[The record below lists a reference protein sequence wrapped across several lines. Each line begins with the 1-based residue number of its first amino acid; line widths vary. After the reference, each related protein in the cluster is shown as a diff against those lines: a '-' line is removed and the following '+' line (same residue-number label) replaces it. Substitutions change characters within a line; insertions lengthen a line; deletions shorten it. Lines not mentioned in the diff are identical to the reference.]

1 MKVVSVEQ
9 ARRHRLRAH
18 HLDRAYG
25 IEDAAELA
33 GACGMQNTP
42 PGAWETALFNRAPA
56 CRREDAERL
65 LYGEK
70 TLVQAWSLRGAPWCS
85 PRPKA
90 RRSCRRSFRRRAS
103 RGRTRRAS
111 ALRSMRWAWSSTG
124 CSNCSCGRCRAST
137 TRRSRAR
144 WRSIKRWR
152 IGSSRCFL
160 RTSARRGDS
169 RRCTAAPTSRRWE
182 EPRCRS
188 CCARARSWASSCS
201 ASAPAQRPRSPRT
214 EGGRA
219 ARCSRTLTPPRVWC
233 GSSSIA
239 TGRRGPMRSRPG
251 RGCSG
256 AQARRMW
263 KGIADE
269 LEPVEFGGKKA
280 WALAAD
286 LDALASAEPP
296 EREVLLLAG
305 HDPYLDQRDRATL
318 QVDVSLQRR
327 IWKTVANPGVV
338 VRNGEAVGT
347 WTAKKKGAGLSVSLA
362 TWVACS
368 EQKLRDLAEALRRLS
383 GFEAVGRELRVA
395 SRLVPR
401 NIANARF
408 PDSMCGKIVVLAR
421 RARSEAVFR
430 NTVGTRAGV
439 SPGRFPEKG
448 VEAVET
454 AKTTILPHIALRKVR
469 RDAGCGRAY
478 AFMED
483 LPKRSTGA
491 GKE

>member
-70 TLVQAWSLRGAPWCS
+70 TLVQAWSLRGAPVVFPAAES
-85 PRPKA
+85 A
-90 RRSCRRSFRRRAS
+90 AFL
-103 RGRTRRAS
+103 S
-111 ALRSMRWAWSSTG
+111 ALVPAKGEPWAYTKGIGLALDALGMEFDRLLELLVRAMPRLDDEAIASKVALDQTLADWVEPLLPANKRAAWRQPSMYGSPDKQTVGGAAVSFLLRP
-124 CSNCSCGRCRAST
+124 CSFMGLVVFGERAGAT
-137 TRRSRAR
+137 PT
-144 WRSIKRWR
+144 
-152 IGSSRCFL
+152 F
-160 RTSARRGDS
+160 TSY
-169 RRCTAAPTSRRWE
+169 RRW
-182 EPRCRS
+182 
-188 CCARARSWASSCS
+188 
-201 ASAPAQRPRSPRT
+201 T
-214 EGGRA
+214 
-219 ARCSRTLTPPRVWC
+219 
-233 GSSSIA
+233 
-239 TGRRGPMRSRPG
+239 
-251 RGCSG
+251 G

-368 EQKLRDLAEALRRLS
+368 EQKLRDLAEAY
-383 GFEAVGRELRVA
+383 AA
-395 SRLVPR
+395 
-401 NIANARF
+401 
-408 PDSMCGKIVVLAR
+408 
-421 RARSEAVFR
+421 FR
-430 NTVGTRAGV
+430 GLKLLGV
-439 SPGRFPEKG
+439 SFE
-448 VEAVET
+448 
-454 AKTTILPHIALRKVR
+454 
-469 RDAGCGRAY
+469 
-478 AFMED
+478 
-483 LPKRSTGA
+483 
-491 GKE
+491 

>member
-70 TLVQAWSLRGAPWCS
+70 TLVQAWSLRGAPVVFPAAES
-85 PRPKA
+85 A
-90 RRSCRRSFRRRAS
+90 AFL
-103 RGRTRRAS
+103 S
-111 ALRSMRWAWSSTG
+111 ALVPAKGEPWAYTKGIGLALDALGMEFDRLLELLVRAMPRLDDEAIASKVALDQTLADWVEPLLPANQRAAWRQPSMYGSPDKQTVGGAAVSFLLRP
-124 CSNCSCGRCRAST
+124 CSFMGLVVFGERAGAT
-137 TRRSRAR
+137 PT
-144 WRSIKRWR
+144 
-152 IGSSRCFL
+152 F
-160 RTSARRGDS
+160 TSY
-169 RRCTAAPTSRRWE
+169 RRW
-182 EPRCRS
+182 
-188 CCARARSWASSCS
+188 
-201 ASAPAQRPRSPRT
+201 T
-214 EGGRA
+214 GGALQPDADAA
-219 ARCSRTLTPPRVWC
+219 ARLVRKFVHCY
-233 GSSSIA
+233 
-239 TGRRGPMRSRPG
+239 GPTRPDALAAWT
-251 RGCSG
+251 GCSG

-362 TWVACS
+362 TWAA
-368 EQKLRDLAEALRRLS
+368 RPRRGLRRLS

-448 VEAVET
+448 VEA
-454 AKTTILPHIALRKVR
+454 R
-469 RDAGCGRAY
+469 RDCQNDDFAAHRLKERCGGTPDAGER
-478 AFMED
+478 MRSWED